1 MRFEGSS
8 VRGPEEMRA
17 FAVEVDP
24 VVVNTGVLVGTS
36 AAR

>member
-24 VVVNTGVLVGTS
+24 VVVNTGVFGTS